1 MPPVSTLPERLNLK
15 VDFIPAGA
23 SNRSGRPLTPAFI
36 TVHNTANADRGADA
50 LMHARYM
57 KGADARQRQVSWH
70 FSVDDHQCVQSL
82 PLNERGM
89 HAGTGLGNA
98 SSLGIE
104 ICENAGIDQATANG
118 RAALLVAALLRR
130 FGLSITHVVPHKHW
144 SGKQCPHLL
153 LDAAGTIKS
162 FLQLVQ
168 AELDGLPATI
178 DLPATVA
185 LPAMATNGHKE
196 NGNGKGH
203 AKTGAAAPVP
213 GSDLT
218 SALAKAPT
226 PTDQLF
232 ALDAEGTSSRDTVR
246 STRRIKVTTAPGR
259 GPAAGLDRVLD
270 ARPDTLDFR
279 DTLFV
284 PTLREVPATR
294 PLGEFQKLARQFGVP
309 VLDQGQEGAC
319 TGFALAT
326 VANYLL
332 GQRARPCQPVSA
344 HMLYDMARRY
354 DEWEGEAYEGSSAR
368 GAIKGWHKHGVCGE
382 KDWGSGGT
390 YRLTGALA
398 QAAGQCPLG
407 AYFRVNHKDLV
418 SMHTALIEVGML
430 YATGIV
436 HEGWQKVKANGRIE
450 MGPTRLGGHAF
461 AIVGYDERGFWLQN
475 SWGPKWGHEGFA
487 HLTYDDWL
495 ANGTD
500 VWVARLG
507 VPVQLGTAQG
517 VAAARWNGAVR
528 ANAYGFADLRPH
540 VISIGN
546 DGALRT
552 TGTFGNDEEE
562 VRHLLLEDFPTIT
575 KNWQR
580 KRLLIYAHGGLVSE
594 DGALQRVAE
603 YRAELLQNEIYPLA
617 IIWKSDF
624 WTTITNLMQDAQRR
638 RRPEGFLGNTLDFML
653 DRFDDFL
660 EPVARGVGGRRLW
673 QEMKEN
679 ARLATESPQGG
690 LRVVLNYLQDLL
702 YQLGDDVELH
712 LVGHSAGA
720 IVLGPF
726 AQLLTTAG
734 RVPGG
739 PMAGQQGFDRPVA
752 SCTLWAPAITTALFL
767 ETYAPAIRAGGIE
780 RATVFALHDA
790 LEQDDNC
797 ANIYHKSLLYLVSNA
812 FEEEAVRQVFPHDRA
827 TPLLGMA
834 KFALAGSKFAD
845 PEVVK
850 LIRSKRLKLVLAPN
864 IDSHTPPTEQS
875 ASRHHG
881 DFDDDEL
888 TVKAT
893 LLRILGP
900 GKQTQALAKA
910 PANLNMFRHN
920 ADHLQQVRQE
930 LPTPVRNTR

>member
-1 MPPVSTLPERLNLK
+1 MPSLPTLPERLNLK
-15 VDFIPAGA
+15 VDLISAGA
-23 SNRSGRPLTPAFI
+23 SNRSGRPLTPTFI

-50 LMHARYM
+50 LMHARYL

-70 FSVDDHQCVQSL
+70 FSVDDQRSVRSL
-82 PLNERGM
+82 PLNERGL

-98 SSLGIE
+98 TSLGIE
-104 ICENAGIDQATANG
+104 ICENAGINHAAANG
-118 RAALLVAALLRR
+118 RAALLVATLLHRL
-130 FGLSITHVVPHKHW
+130 GLAITQVVPHKHW

-153 LDAAGTIKS
+153 LDANGTIKG
-162 FLQLVQ
+162 FLRLVQ
-168 AELDGLPATI
+168 AELDGLSATI
-178 DLPATVA
+178 SLPA
-185 LPAMATNGHKE
+185 LATNGH
-196 NGNGKGH
+196 NGPGP
-203 AKTGAAAPVP
+203 AKSGAAATGSADAVAVP
-213 GSDLT
+213 DSDLT
-218 SALAKAPT
+218 ATLATTPT
-226 PTDQLF
+226 PTRQLF
-232 ALDAEGTSSRDTVR
+232 ALDAEGTSSHDTVR
-246 STRRIKVTTAPGR
+246 STQRIKVATAKSPQAA
-259 GPAAGLDRVLD
+259 GPARVLD

-279 DTLFV
+279 DSLFV
-284 PTLREVPATR
+284 LTLREVPATR
-294 PLGEFQKLARQFGVP
+294 PLEEFQQLAQQVGVP

-319 TGFALAT
+319 TGYALAT

-332 GQRARPCQPVSA
+332 GQRARPCEPVSA

-368 GAIKGWHKHGVCGE
+368 GAIKGWHKHGVCAE
-382 KDWGSGGT
+382 KAYGSNGDPT
-390 YRLTGALA
+390 PHLTSALA

-418 SMHTALIEVGML
+418 SMHTALAEVGVL

-436 HEGWQKVKANGRIE
+436 HEGWQKVKATGHIT

-461 AIVGYDERGFWLQN
+461 AIVGYDEQGFWLQN
-475 SWGPKWGHEGFA
+475 SWGPAWGKGGFA

-507 VPVQLGTAQG
+507 VPVHLGTAQG

-528 ANAYGFADLRPH
+528 TNSYGFADLRPH
-540 VISIGN
+540 VLSIGN

-552 TGTFGNDEEE
+552 TGTFGNDEET
-562 VRHLLLEDFPTIT
+562 VRHLLLEDFPAIT
-575 KNWQR
+575 KNWKR
-580 KRLLIYAHGGLVSE
+580 KRLLIYAHGGLVGE

-603 YRAELLQNEIYPLA
+603 YRAELLQNEVYPLA
-617 IIWKSDF
+617 VIWRSDF
-624 WTTITNLMQDAQRR
+624 WTTITNLLQDAQRR
-638 RRPEGFLGNTLDFML
+638 RRPEGFLGDALDFMF

-660 EPVARGVGGRRLW
+660 EPVARGVGGRLLW

-679 ARLATESPQGG
+679 ARLTTESPQGG
-690 LRVVLNYLQDLL
+690 LRIVLGYLMDLL
-702 YQLGDDVELH
+702 HQFGDDVELH
-712 LVGHSAGA
+712 LVGHSAGT
-720 IVLGPF
+720 IMLGPF
-726 AQLLTTAG
+726 AQLLTTKG

-739 PMAGQQGFDRPVA
+739 PMAGQQGFGRPVA

-780 RATVFALHDA
+780 RAAVFALHDA
-790 LEQDDNC
+790 VEQDDNC

-812 FEEEAVRQVFPHDRA
+812 FENEAVRQPFPHDRA

-834 KFALAGSKFAD
+834 KFAVASSKFAD
-845 PEVVK
+845 PDVVK
-850 LIRSKRLKLVLAPN
+850 LIQSKRLELVLAPN
-864 IDSHTPPTEQS
+864 IDGRIPAAEQS

-881 DFDDDEL
+881 DFDDDEQ

-910 PANLNMFRHN
+910 PANLNVFRRN
-920 ADHLQQVRQE
+920 AARLKQMRQE
-930 LPTPVRNTR
+930 LPTPVRNGR

>member
-1 MPPVSTLPERLNLK
+1 MPSLPTLPERLNLTA
-15 VDFIPAGA
+15 DFIPAEA
-23 SNRSGRPLTPAFI
+23 SNRSGRPLTPIFI

-50 LMHARYM
+50 LMHAQYM

-70 FSVDDHQCVQSL
+70 FSVDDQRCVQSL

-98 SSLGIE
+98 TSLGIE
-104 ICENAGIDQATANG
+104 ICENAGIDQAAANG
-118 RAALLVAALLRR
+118 RAALLVATLLRR
-130 FGLSITHVVPHKHW
+130 LGLAITQVVPHKHW

-153 LDAAGTIKS
+153 LDANGTIKG

-178 DLPATVA
+178 A
-185 LPAMATNGHKE
+185 LPTTATNGHA
-196 NGNGKGH
+196 GNGH
-203 AKTGAAAPVP
+203 AKSGTAANGNDKAVPVP
-213 GSDLT
+213 NSDLT
-218 SALAKAPT
+218 ATLATAST
-226 PTDQLF
+226 PTNQLF
-232 ALDAEGTSSRDTVR
+232 ALDAEGTSSHDTVR
-246 STRRIKVTTAPGR
+246 STPRIKV
-259 GPAAGLDRVLD
+259 AAGKGHGKAASLDRVLD

-294 PLGEFQKLARQFGVP
+294 PLKEFQQLAQQFGVP

-319 TGFALAT
+319 TGYALAT

-332 GQRARPCQPVSA
+332 GQRAQPCEPVSA

-368 GAIKGWHKHGVCGE
+368 GAIKGWHKHGVCTAKEYGN
-382 KDWGSGGT
+382 GPT
-390 YRLTGALA
+390 NRLTSALA

-418 SMHTALIEVGML
+418 SMHTALTEVGVL

-436 HEGWQKVKANGRIE
+436 HEGWQKVGANGYITI
-450 MGPTRLGGHAF
+450 GPTRLGGHAF
-461 AIVGYDERGFWLQN
+461 ALVGYDEEGFWLQN
-475 SWGPKWGHEGFA
+475 SWGPAWGKGGFA

-507 VPVQLGTAQG
+507 VPVHLGTAQG
-517 VAAARWNGAVR
+517 VAAARWDGAVR
-528 ANAYGFADLRPH
+528 ANSYGFAELRPH
-540 VISIGN
+540 VISLGN
-546 DGALRT
+546 DGILRA
-552 TGTFGNDEEE
+552 TGTFGNDEDE
-562 VRHLLLEDFPTIT
+562 VRHLLLEDFPAIT
-575 KNWQR
+575 KNWPR

-603 YRAELLQNEIYPLA
+603 YRAELLQNEVYPLA
-617 IIWKSDF
+617 IIWRSDF
-624 WTTITNLMQDAQRR
+624 WTTLTNLLQDAQRR
-638 RRPEGFLGNTLDFML
+638 RRPEGFLGDTLDFML

-660 EPVARGVGGRRLW
+660 EPVARGVGGRLLW

-690 LRVVLNYLQDLL
+690 LRVVLGYLMDLL
-702 YQLGDDVELH
+702 HQLGDDVELH

-720 IVLGPF
+720 ILLGPF
-726 AQLLTTAG
+726 AQLLTTKG
-734 RVPGG
+734 RVPSG
-739 PMAGQQGFDRPVA
+739 PMAGQQGFGRQVT

-767 ETYAPAIRAGGIE
+767 ETYAPAIRTGDIQ
-780 RATVFALHDA
+780 RAAVFALHDA
-790 LEQDDNC
+790 VEQDDNC

-812 FEEEAVRQVFPHDRA
+812 FEDAVVRQPFPLDRA

-834 KFALAGSKFAD
+834 KFALASSKFAD
-845 PEVVK
+845 PDVVK
-850 LIRSKRLKLVLAPN
+850 LIQSKRLELVLAPN
-864 IDSHTPPTEQS
+864 IDSRIPATEQS

-881 DFDDDEL
+881 DFDDDEQ

-910 PANLNMFRHN
+910 PANLNIFRRS
-920 ADHLQQVRQE
+920 AARLQQLRQQ
-930 LPTPVRNTR
+930 LPTPMRNTR